1 MLKAVCS
8 ISLLMILVSAMQLTI
23 ASERRVLTSDDVTHG
38 GFLLPELKITEI
50 NNQSETL
57 FGLKGAWLVDHSF
70 YLGIAGYGSG
80 HKMKNTDKYMAYG
93 GVLMGYIF
101 NPNRLVNISVD
112 LLIGAGAFVEDND
125 DIDKDDDDRYFSRD
139 RNRNRHHDNDERNRE
154 EDLFSVYEPSINVLL
169 NVTEYMRLSLGA
181 SYRYLQK
188 TNFDTLR
195 DEDVSGGTVSL
206 GIMFGFL

>member
-1 MLKAVCS
+1 MVKGVCS
-8 ISLLMILVSAMQLTI
+8 ISLLMILVSAMQISL
-23 ASERRVLTSDDVTHG
+23 ANERRVLTSDEVTHG

-70 YLGIAGYGSG
+70 YLGMAGYGSG
-80 HKMKNTDKYMAYG
+80 YKIKNTDKYMAYG
-93 GVLMGYIF
+93 GILIGYIF
-101 NPNRLVNISVD
+101 NPNHLVSISTD
-112 LLIGAGAFVEDND
+112 LLIGAGAFAEDND
-125 DIDKDDDDRYFSRD
+125 DIDEDDGNRYFS
-139 RNRNRHHDNDERNRE
+139 RNRNRHHYSDKRNRE
-154 EDLFSVYEPSINVLL
+154 ADLFSVYEPSINILL
-169 NVTEYMRLSLGA
+169 NVTESMRLSLGA